1 MPNKDG
7 FEELCKFVKK
17 YPDFVKKEAGEI
29 IQKEAKQAAKDIR
42 SDSPVR
48 KHGTSTSAKGKPL
61 PRGTYAKGWR
71 SKATDDGLTYK
82 VYNSGQQKTLGHL
95 LEFGHKMPNGG
106 RAKAI
111 PHILKN
117 RNETEDRIFKELER
131 KLEDAGT

>member
-1 MPNKDG
+1 MSNKDG

-29 IQKEAKQAAKDIR
+29 IQKEAKQAAKNIR

-48 KHGTSTSAKGKPL
+48 KSGTSTSVKGKAL

-71 SKATDDGLTYK
+71 SKATGDDLTYK
-82 VYNSGQQKTLGHL
+82 VYNSGQQKSLAHL
-95 LEFGHKMPNGG
+95 LEFGHKMPDGG
-106 RAKAI
+106 RTKAI

-117 RNETEDRIFKELER
+117 RNETEDRILKELER
-131 KLEDAGT
+131 RLEGVGA